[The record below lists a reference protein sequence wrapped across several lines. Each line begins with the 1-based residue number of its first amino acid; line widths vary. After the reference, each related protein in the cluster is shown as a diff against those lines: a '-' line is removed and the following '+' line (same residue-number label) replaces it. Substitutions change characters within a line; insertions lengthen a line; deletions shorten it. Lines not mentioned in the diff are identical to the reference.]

1 MSKCQSCSAPTD
13 LFLCHRHV
21 TELRTLLEELPW
33 WLDRLG
39 EAAVG
44 HVKLGDGGGGR
55 NTARRE
61 PFKGDDGVLPNCTC
75 GHTEHLGRECYDTQ
89 VCLCNDYE
97 PAIDHDKI
105 RAQFLAAGGVNPR
118 ASDLLDQV
126 RDTITRWQRHLCD
139 PRRTDWVSFI
149 EPDNRNAPDGFI
161 GPLRPGWIRNGHAA
175 FIGPLLPGQFRRY
188 TYPGVADACLWLA
201 WNVHSIATTDA
212 EGQCLSDFK
221 AHMGAI
227 EKAINRPVPV
237 RYLGRCPTWVE
248 HTGTVCGAELRCREG
263 TIEVTCRVCRHTH
276 NADRLQLLM
285 MNDLE
290 REKMTVERILE
301 LNRVLPE
308 EYRIPERTLRRW
320 RKPGPNGEPP
330 KLKARGCR
338 RNRHTG
344 EEEPIYLWADVRKL
358 RAEKPERKAVAA
370 R

>member
-1 MSKCQSCSAPTD
+1 VGKCQSCSAPTD

-21 TELRTLLEELPW
+21 TELRTLLDELPW

-44 HVKLGDGGGGR
+44 HVKLSDGGGGR

-61 PFKGDDGVLPNCTC
+61 PFKGEDGVLPICVC
-75 GHTEHLGRECYDTQ
+75 GHIDHLGRKCYDTQ
-89 VCLCNDYE
+89 ICGCDDYQ
-97 PAIDHDKI
+97 PAVDHDKL
-105 RAQFLAAGGVNPR
+105 RTQFLAAGGVNEK
-118 ASDLLDQV
+118 ASDLLAKV
-126 RDTITRWQRHLCD
+126 RNTITSWQRDLCD
-139 PRRTDWVSFI
+139 LRRADWVTFI
-149 EPDNRNAPDGFI
+149 ESYPNEPAGFV
-161 GPLRPGWIRNGHAA
+161 GPLLPGWRRGAPTP

-188 TYPGVADACLWLA
+188 TYPGVADACHWLA
-201 WNVHSIATTDA
+201 WNVHTIATNDWA
-212 EGQCLSDFK
+212 FQCLSEFQ
-221 AHMGAI
+221 AHMVAI
-227 EKAINRPVPV
+227 ERAINRPPTT

-248 HTGTVCGAELRCREG
+248 HTGTVCGTELRCREG
-263 TIEVTCRVCRHTH
+263 TIEVTCRVCHQTH

-330 KLKARGCR
+330 KLKARGYR

-344 EEEPIYLWADVRKL
+344 EEEPIYLWSDVRKL
-358 RAEKPERKAVAA
+358 RAEKPERKAVAV